1 MASAG
6 CSAFRKKDT
15 RSAPRILP
23 AATST
28 GTRKTPRWSPRIR
41 ATRAL
46 SLPTPTPTTNIS
58 TQSTDCDQASC
69 NRKSGKQSAAARASP
84 PTKLSNKKRLVFISA
99 SLLYASSAKV
109 RPGPTKQRFPT
120 ERPGPGPEHALLKA
134 ASVEA
139 ILYCD
144 RRPRQEKKAK

>member
-1 MASAG
+1 M
-6 CSAFRKKDT
+6 
-15 RSAPRILP
+15 LP

-69 NRKSGKQSAAARASP
+69 NRKTGKPSAAARASP
-84 PTKLSNKKRLVFISA
+84 PTKLSNKKRLVFIPP

-109 RPGPTKQRFPT
+109 RPEPTKQRFPL
-120 ERPGPGPEHALLKA
+120 RPPGPEPQHAPLRA
-134 ASVEA
+134 ADDEA
-139 ILYCD
+139 DRHCD
-144 RRPRQEKKAK
+144 RRPHQEKKVK